1 VLVVLELENVV
12 GNNFA
17 NLFELASVL
26 LAFELLAFVL
36 LTIAL
41 AFELLAFVLLAFE
54 LEMVL
59 VQYMMANL
67 NVFELE
73 MVLVQ
78 YMMVVDCNFD
88 CLCLNYDFHR
98 RNHRHNL
105 NDFHYRNHRHN
116 LNDFRRNLN
125 RHNLN
130 LRYDLLHLI
139 HRVMA
144 C

>member
-1 VLVVLELENVV
+1 VLELENVV

-88 CLCLNYDFHR
+88 CLCLNYDFR
-98 RNHRHNL
+98 
-105 NDFHYRNHRHN
+105 RHN

-125 RHNLN
+125 RRNLN